1 MLVLR
6 NLSKYFRLSQ
16 NGVALIKNILFN
28 LIYIFSSTSTCLVL
42 FWLNIFEIAAINFVP
57 VLFKLAYRNVKK
69 IDIKICLG
77 TSVVLFALTSALTHK
92 PHNIFLTSLLL
103 YTSFV
108 ANKTTKSLFK
118 KASPTTII
126 FIHCIL
132 HFWIGKQF
140 FFYQGNSNSLASIDL
155 NAGYIGLKKFNIFAV
170 GTLLTIN
177 TFSGPILSMLL
188 LVYNLYDCGEY
199 QPRRSDQRQI
209 RQNKDNVT
217 DMLRMLSILFVLP
230 FTFYS
235 YCVIAFRHHI
245 FIWTV
250 FSPKLMYEFYQLC
263 LMIVLWLGIFFIR
276 D

>member
-1 MLVLR
+1 M
-6 NLSKYFRLSQ
+6 
-16 NGVALIKNILFN
+16 
-28 LIYIFSSTSTCLVL
+28 
-42 FWLNIFEIAAINFVP
+42 NIFEIAAINFVP
-57 VLFKLAYRNVKK
+57 VLFKLAYRNVRK

-77 TSVVLFALTSALTHK
+77 TTIVLFALVSALTHK

-103 YTSFV
+103 YTSFL
-108 ANKTTKSLFK
+108 ANQTTKRLFK
-118 KASPTTII
+118 KTSPASEI
-126 FIHCIL
+126 FIHCIIHYWL
-132 HFWIGKQF
+132 GKEF

-170 GTLLTIN
+170 GILLTIN

-188 LVYNLYDCGEY
+188 LIYNLYDCEEA
-199 QPRRSDQRQI
+199 PITRSTDFAKQRLHANQMC
-209 RQNKDNVT
+209 QKKDNLIN
-217 DMLRMLSILFVLP
+217 MLYILSILFAIP

-235 YCVIAFRHHI
+235 FCVIAFRHHI

-263 LMIVLWLGIFFIR
+263 IMIALWLGMFLIR